1 MSRQKHAGRSAEP
14 YLMNLLE
21 AEIAVTALEST
32 GNFRVLRRL
41 DFACDPRLNGRRRGE
56 SLTGLCLDTETTG
69 FDSPQDRII
78 ELGVVAFSYD
88 PESGEISGIVD
99 RYEGFEDPGR
109 PLSEEVKL
117 VTGITDEQL
126 RGQHLDDARVAELAR
141 RASIVIAHNAGFD
154 RKFVEARFPL
164 FAELPWACTLAQIDW
179 QRELIS
185 SRTLEYLL
193 FRYGWFI
200 DAHRAVNDAEG
211 LLGLLLERLPR
222 TGIPLFRELLERS
235 RETTCRI
242 SAVNSPFD
250 SKDRLKAR
258 GYRWSDGSNGRP
270 KAWWTEVS
278 EQDVDGELAFLA
290 AEVYP
295 RGDTRAVEI
304 VRITARDRFS
314 VRG

>member
-1 MSRQKHAGRSAEP
+1 MPRYKRPGKNVDP
-14 YLMNLLE
+14 YLMNPLE
-21 AEIAVTALEST
+21 AEIAVTALESS
-32 GNFRVLRRL
+32 GRYRVLRRL
-41 DFACDPRLNGRRRGE
+41 DLASDPRLGRRQGGRE
-56 SLTGLCLDTETTG
+56 LIGLCLDTETTG
-69 FDSPQDRII
+69 FDSSQDRII

-88 PESGEISGIVD
+88 PETGEITGVVD
-99 RYEGFEDPGR
+99 RYEGFEDPER

-117 VTGITDEQL
+117 VTGITDDQL
-126 RGQHLDDARVAELAR
+126 RGQHLDDDHVAELAA
-141 RASIVIAHNAGFD
+141 RAELVIAHNAGFD

-164 FAELPWACTLAQIDW
+164 FAGLPWACTLAQIDW

-222 TGIPLFRELLERS
+222 TGTPLFQELLARS
-235 RETTCRI
+235 REVTCRL
-242 SAVNSPFD
+242 SAVNAPYD
-250 SKDRLKAR
+250 SKERLKAR

-270 KAWWTEVS
+270 RAWWIEVGEGAMES
-278 EQDVDGELAFLA
+278 EMTFLA

-295 RGDTRAVEI
+295 RGDTRPVEI